1 MHPAWRPIG
10 TEETDKTH
18 RFVQNPIFALF
29 GPCLSEM
36 LSHAVLDSRVYEA
49 EPGQKVLDKFLA
61 PRLCGSVGEREITWP
76 QCQQLLED
84 LFRLVQVFAGFGS
97 EGSRSFLTHDTF
109 VDGKSR
115 GSRHVDH
122 DAMFIEEYG
131 GLNIFQQVIERPQGL
146 CIGLEI
152 IELD

>member
-49 EPGQKVLDKFLA
+49 EPGQKVLDKFLV
-61 PRLCGSVGEREITWP
+61 PRLCGSVG
-76 QCQQLLED
+76 
-84 LFRLVQVFAGFGS
+84 
-97 EGSRSFLTHDTF
+97 
-109 VDGKSR
+109 
-115 GSRHVDH
+115 
-122 DAMFIEEYG
+122 
-131 GLNIFQQVIERPQGL
+131 
-146 CIGLEI
+146 
-152 IELD
+152 